1 MEIKMTSRESRNL
14 FWGIFLIALGVLF
27 LFHNFGYLHFG
38 EIIRRYWPLIL
49 IFLGLHAIFRSKPS
63 SAIRNSPQT
72 PSHFPGLDENSQ
84 NPSAETI
91 NNVFGDVRLKFDD
104 RTIRHFSASNVF
116 GDMELD
122 FSKAKFESE
131 ASLQI
136 NGIFGELTIRVPQNV
151 RVAVKAN
158 FLAGESHIFNDHQS
172 GLFKNIKYLS
182 PEIDHNTPAALKI
195 SASVLFGEIKI
206 FA

>member
-1 MEIKMTSRESRNL
+1 M
-14 FWGIFLIALGVLF
+14 LF

-63 SAIRNSPQT
+63 SPPRNST
-72 PSHFPGLDENSQ
+72 PPPHFSGSDENFQ
-84 NPSAETI
+84 NPTAETI

-122 FSKAKFESE
+122 FSKAKFESG
-131 ASLQI
+131 ASLQV
-136 NGIFGELTIRVPQNV
+136 NGIFGELIIRVPQNV
-151 RVAVKAN
+151 KVAVKAN

-172 GLFKNIKYLS
+172 GLFKNINYLS
-182 PEIDHNTPAALKI
+182 PEIDHNTSADLKI
-195 SASVLFGEIKI
+195 SVSILFGEIKI